1 MRLPNKDIS
10 QLVDKAT
17 KQGWIV
23 TVTNDTHLK
32 WVSPT
37 GEIMF
42 SSMTPRHPV
51 TIKKIKK
58 DLRLRGFLEVRKK

>member
-10 QLVDKAT
+10 QLVNKAI
-17 KQGWIV
+17 KQGWSV

-37 GEIMF
+37 GDILF

-51 TIKKIKK
+51 TIKKIRK
-58 DLRLRGFLEVRKK
+58 DLRMRGFIEFRKK